1 MMVQILQFLL
11 EVVCGLVAGACLLRL
26 YMQAQRIPFN
36 NPVGKLVF
44 ALSDWLV
51 MPLRKLVPSRTQYDL
66 SSLLAAMLVML
77 VQYLLLWLLL
87 GAVGNPLMVL
97 VLAIFGLLRMVLTG
111 LIGILIVYAIL
122 SWVQPHSPI
131 AGILH
136 RLSEPVLRP
145 LRKLI
150 PLVGG
155 VDLSALVAIIAL
167 QVMQMMLSHI
177 QFSLLSGMTA
187 VAYYGAVWRIP
198 SLLAGCAA
206 VASAGRKKG
215 SYLGAF
221 FVG

>member
-1 MMVQILQFLL
+1 MIVQILQFLL
-11 EVVCGLVAGACLLRL
+11 EVACGLVAGACLLRL

-51 MPLRKLVPSRTQYDL
+51 MPLRKVISNRTQYDL
-66 SSLLAAMLVML
+66 SSLLAALLVMV
-77 VQYLLLWLLL
+77 VQYVLLWLLM
-87 GAVGNPLMVL
+87 GAAGNPLMVL
-97 VLAIFGLLRMVLTG
+97 VLALFGLLRMVLTG

-136 RLSEPVLRP
+136 RLSEPLLRP
-145 LRKLI
+145 LRKVI

-167 QVMQMMLSHI
+167 QVLLMVLANV
-177 QFSLLSGMTA
+177 QFN
-187 VAYYGAVWRIP
+187 V
-198 SLLAGCAA
+198 LAGMVGMAA
-206 VASAGRKKG
+206 MAR
-215 SYLGAF
+215 
-221 FVG
+221 

>member
-1 MMVQILQFLL
+1 MIVQILQFLL
-11 EVVCGLVAGACLLRL
+11 EVACGLVAGACLLRL

-51 MPLRKLVPSRTQYDL
+51 MPLRKVIPNRTQYDL
-66 SSLLAAMLVML
+66 SSLLAALLVMV
-77 VQYLLLWLLL
+77 VQYVLLWLLM
-87 GAVGNPLMVL
+87 GAAGNPLMVL
-97 VLAIFGLLRMVLTG
+97 VLALFGLLRMVLTG

-136 RLSEPVLRP
+136 RLSEPLLRP
-145 LRKLI
+145 LRKVI

-167 QVMQMMLSHI
+167 QVLLMVLANV
-177 QFSLLSGMTA
+177 QFN
-187 VAYYGAVWRIP
+187 V
-198 SLLAGCAA
+198 LAGMVGMAA
-206 VASAGRKKG
+206 MAR
-215 SYLGAF
+215 
-221 FVG
+221 